1 MNIMVIYIYNTPGW
15 GQMRPLGPILFSES
29 LIFSPTA
36 HFLQVKTFS
45 LNDFLKVFSI
55 QMHWGPMLTLP

>member
-36 HFLQVKTFS
+36 HFLEDFHFKCLFKSFLHSNALGTYVDLAVK
-45 LNDFLKVFSI
+45 
-55 QMHWGPMLTLP
+55 